1 MTAPYHGHFCWYE
14 LLTDDVA
21 AAERFYGDV
30 LGWTAR
36 RAETPGVDYHLFARD
51 GQDAAGFMAMP
62 ERMREGGGRP
72 VWLAYLAVED
82 VDAQVRAAEAE
93 GAAIHVPPMTI
104 PGVGS
109 MAMIADPQGAAI
121 CLLQPDAPRSP
132 AEGGGAAAT
141 AGWHELATGDLDG
154 AMAFYGKHF
163 GWSHSRSFPM
173 GEMGNYEIFAI
184 AGTELVGM
192 VRKREAVPVSVWL
205 VYLKVPAIDAA
216 KDAVEKAGGTVL
228 NGPMEVPGGSWVVQ
242 ACDPQGAMFALV
254 APER

>member
-1 MTAPYHGHFCWYE
+1 M
-14 LLTDDVA
+14 
-21 AAERFYGDV
+21 
-30 LGWTAR
+30 
-36 RAETPGVDYHLFARD
+36 
-51 GQDAAGFMAMP
+51 
-62 ERMREGGGRP
+62 
-72 VWLAYLAVED
+72 
-82 VDAQVRAAEAE
+82 RAAEAE

-205 VYLKVPAIDAA
+205 V
-216 KDAVEKAGGTVL
+216 
-228 NGPMEVPGGSWVVQ
+228 
-242 ACDPQGAMFALV
+242 
-254 APER
+254 